1 MHLCWKCL
9 ALDMIVGRV
18 HLTRYSQYDFM
29 LWNPARRL
37 VRDTMA
43 PLEKMVASIPA
54 SSESTHIDVE
64 GPEKVQSALR
74 SAVRYSINTAQD
86 DGHWI
91 GEMRSNATVTAEY
104 IFLCQALGLDL
115 DQSREPLRR
124 WLLSNQNRG

>member
-1 MHLCWKCL
+1 
-9 ALDMIVGRV
+9 
-18 HLTRYSQYDFM
+18 M
-29 LWNPARRL
+29 LWNPARMV

-54 SSESTHIDVE
+54 SPESTHIDVE

-74 SAVRYSINTAQD
+74 SAVRYSINKAQD

-91 GEMRSNATVTAEY
+91 GEMRSNATITAEY
-104 IFLCQALGLDL
+104 VFLRQALGLDL

>member
-1 MHLCWKCL
+1 MHLCKKSL
-9 ALDMIVGRV
+9 APDFIFEPR
-18 HLTRYSQYDFM
+18 HLTRDSQYDFM
-29 LWNPARRL
+29 PWNPGSRL
-37 VRDTMA
+37 VRNTMV

-54 SSESTHIDVE
+54 SSESTHIDVA

-104 IFLCQALGLDL
+104 VFLCQALGLDL